1 MKEIC
6 PQARIIVTAESIERA
21 LKMYAEGADYVFVPR
36 ILSARNV
43 MQILDMMLGDRDDEI
58 RTFINN
64 ETDELQ
70 GRAEIMR

>member
-1 MKEIC
+1 
-6 PQARIIVTAESIERA
+6 
-21 LKMYAEGADYVFVPR
+21 MYAEGADYVFVPR

-43 MQILDMMLGDRDDEI
+43 MQILDMMLGDRDDEM

-64 ETDELQ
+64 ETEELH